1 MTNRTH
7 TCSLSS
13 TKNANIYFCNALKT
27 VCTYMFMLS
36 IQWIIKSI
44 VHRFSTTLYRS
55 LQNDKNNYT
64 VMKLN
69 LLFFLVMHFFLLIVL
84 VLYLVVFHTSI
95 LILRSVVW
103 VYFFFIFLMIFHFI
117 YPFLN
122 KWINFNLFSFFYS
135 S

>member
-1 MTNRTH
+1 MKVKSCRLMNKNDQIWYYDDSWCIDMTNRTH

-13 TKNANIYFCNALKT
+13 TKNAIIYFCNALKT
-27 VCTYMFMLS
+27 MCTFMFMLS
-36 IQWIIKSI
+36 IQWRIKSI

-103 VYFFFIFLMIFHFI
+103 V
-117 YPFLN
+117 
-122 KWINFNLFSFFYS
+122 
-135 S
+135 